1 MILKLENPELIKR
14 DLEKINNFESE
25 LGCPLDFVIGQLKNG
40 FLLAFVDEKWVFH
53 KLIADD
59 ENEQLYVVKTFK
71 TKDVY
76 DFTLLANKALD
87 ENGKP
92 KFKDTACMTF
102 NKRKDNEA

>member
-1 MILKLENPELIKR
+1 MILKMENPELIKR
-14 DLEKINNFESE
+14 DLEKINNFENE
-25 LGCPLDFVIGQLKNG
+25 VGCPLEFVIEQLKKG
-40 FLLAFVDEKWVFH
+40 FLLAFVKDEWFFF

-59 ENEQLYVVKTFK
+59 ENEELLIAKTFK

-76 DFTLLANKALD
+76 DFTLLANETID

-102 NKRKDNEA
+102 SKRKEG